1 MVSFSLIYFIFFSF
15 LVSAWRMWKLA
26 WFLTFLFY
34 YENWM
39 SWPVRCKQLYMYVL
53 HTFSWLLDQC
63 PGCLIPS
70 PIEEKTVNIDIIQKE
85 KYMKPKSA
93 ADMPF
98 NHVTLWIGTLMD
110 KLAQIRTGVWPM
122 IHKIYSV
129 TLWKLSRQTHVS
141 PLLNNKLINF

>member
-1 MVSFSLIYFIFFSF
+1 MLSIKLKENFYGIFFRIVCTLNQSISNQNLTYHDSDTDKLSFSLIYFIYFSF
-15 LVSAWRMWKLA
+15 LVSAWRMWKLS

-34 YENWM
+34 QEYWM
-39 SWPVRCKQLYMYVL
+39 PWPVRCKQLYMYVL

-85 KYMKPKSA
+85 KYMEPKSA

-98 NHVTLWIGTLMD
+98 NHVT
-110 KLAQIRTGVWPM
+110 
-122 IHKIYSV
+122 
-129 TLWKLSRQTHVS
+129 
-141 PLLNNKLINF
+141 FCE